1 MCENE
6 FLNDVMSP
14 IQLPEGRRI
23 MEESEKMSWEE
34 VRGTGGDRMGNR
46 YETEGG
52 DEAWASATQADR
64 QPGIED

>member
-1 MCENE
+1 M
-6 FLNDVMSP
+6 
-14 IQLPEGRRI
+14 PEGRRI
-23 MEESEKMSWEE
+23 MEESEKMSGEE
-34 VRGTGGDRMGNR
+34 ARGTGGDRMGNR